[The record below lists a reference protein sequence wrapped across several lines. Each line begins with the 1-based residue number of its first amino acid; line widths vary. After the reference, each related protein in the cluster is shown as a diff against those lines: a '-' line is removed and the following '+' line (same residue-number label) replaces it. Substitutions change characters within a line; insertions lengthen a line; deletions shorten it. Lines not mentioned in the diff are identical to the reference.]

1 MEKNEITIMKITS
14 IFGLCIA
21 ASLCFLSCT
30 DGDEIQPN
38 ITPNVATM
46 PVKLALSM
54 APMYDT
60 GSVTRARGDN
70 SLDLVLGEEAGKAP
84 DHAGMRSAT
93 DAGAQMRSVTD
104 AGAQM
109 NSATDAGTHPQT
121 RASLTEAQENA
132 VNEICVFQFD
142 NATNTLKYSGY
153 IALGTG
159 TLTTDLSLA
168 TGMGTCTVYVLA
180 NVGDLTSKVAY
191 GSSLADFKKLTAEV
205 TSGKGTGD
213 NLPMCGSNN
222 NFDSNTANTLAISL
236 TRSVA
241 KVSLNLT
248 TPNAGDLFAVS
259 AIKLMNVAKK
269 LHYVESAAT
278 APSAPAELTDYTSN
292 NSNTI
297 TWYIPENKAGT
308 TSLTDW
314 KDRYEGN
321 APATA
326 TYILIEGSYTPQNG
340 TARDVS
346 YAIYL
351 GAGNNPAD
359 FNVARN
365 TKYTVNAIIKGTNL
379 DDGRVLVGKDLS
391 AAGTR
396 TANCYVVKTTDANKW
411 YRFKATV
418 RGNGAQTAAQ
428 ISYTGA
434 EIPAGAEISP
444 VKAGLVWET
453 RDNGGAVHTLDYVG
467 YSRNGYIVFKLGSA
481 PEGNAVVAAKDGAS
495 KILWSWHIWAT
506 AAFDGNSIK
515 VQTYDTRPRS
525 VSGHFKPAQR
535 TGIKMMDRNL
545 GAASGTASKVA
556 AEVIKTYGLYF
567 QFGRKDPFPAAGV
580 MTRADNAEIVPV
592 YDGSGNQILKNS
604 NQPKNSTITR
614 GIDQPAVAAQLAY
627 TVENPLEFILCDSGD
642 KANSYG
648 GDNSNASYNW
658 IFAAHPQTV
667 PWKASNKLWGGG
679 LTNEANSLPLA
690 TVVDIEKTIYDPC
703 PYGYHMPPQ
712 DIWTNFTTAPSAYNT
727 SNLNSYYNGIA
738 ADRFRQTNTSIGFT
752 DAGFAVWGRR
762 VFTTGTAEAT
772 VDGESN
778 VAFYPAAGY
787 RDGLNGLVSYVGLG
801 CLGWSAS
808 PYSADSPY
816 SSILRMD
823 GDWVGTVTTPT
834 RADGFPVRCV
844 RD

>member
-93 DAGAQMRSVTD
+93 DAGAQMNSV
-104 AGAQM
+104 
-109 NSATDAGTHPQT
+109 TDAGTHPQT
-121 RASLTEAQENA
+121 RASLTDAQEEA

-142 NATNTLKYSGY
+142 NTTNTLKYSGY

-168 TGMGTCTVYVLA
+168 TGMGVCTVYVLA
-180 NVGDLTSKVAY
+180 NMGDLTPKVAY
-191 GSSLADFKKLTAEV
+191 GSSLADFQKLAAEV

-248 TPNAGDLFAVS
+248 TPNSGDVFTVS

-365 TKYTVNAIIKGTNL
+365 TKYTVNASIKGTNL

-453 RDNGGAVHTLDYVG
+453 RDSNGTVHTLDYVG

-495 KILWSWHIWAT
+495 KILWSWHIWTT

-515 VQTYDTRPRS
+515 VQTYETKPRT
-525 VSGHFKPAQR
+525 VPAYYETVTKR
-535 TGIKMMDRNL
+535 TLKMMDRNL
-545 GAASGTASKVA
+545 GAASATASKVA
-556 AEVIKTYGLYF
+556 AEVIKTYGLLY
-567 QFGRKDPFPAAGV
+567 QFGRKDPFPGPGV
-580 MTRADNAEIVPV
+580 MTSTNNAEFIPSYDASGTLLVRRSNEIV
-592 YDGSGNQILKNS
+592 NS
-604 NQPKNSTITR
+604 SISTGTDAAAIALQLANTVEHPLMFIKP
-614 GIDQPAVAAQLAY
+614 GADKAAQ
-627 TVENPLEFILCDSGD
+627 
-642 KANSYG
+642 YG
-648 GDNSNASYNW
+648 GDGSNISYNW
-658 IFAAHPQTV
+658 IWGAHRNTL
-667 PWKASNKLWGGG
+667 PWQVSNKLWGSDLIRTGDVKIFG
-679 LTNEANSLPLA
+679 TK
-690 TVVDIEKTIYDPC
+690 TDIKKTIYDPC

-712 DIWTNFTTAPSAYNT
+712 DAWTNFVTVADEYEASSSAGYNVHADDKASVAS
-727 SNLNSYYNGIA
+727 SN
-738 ADRFRQTNTSIGFT
+738 FTNASFPV
-752 DAGFAVWGRR
+752 FGRR
-762 VFTTGTAEAT
+762 FFTTGTAEAT

-778 VAFYPAAGY
+778 VAYYPAVGG
-787 RDGLNGLVSYVGLG
+787 RLDNGTIGWVGQNL
-801 CLGWSAS
+801 LYWSAS
-808 PYSADSPY
+808 PFDNTSITSA
-816 SSILRMD
+816 RM
-823 GDWVGTVTTPT
+823 GGAFYGTTQWVVTSVDTA
-834 RADGFPVRCV
+834 RGYAFPVRCV

>member
-93 DAGAQMRSVTD
+93 DAG
-104 AGAQM
+104 
-109 NSATDAGTHPQT
+109 THPQT
-121 RASLTEAQENA
+121 RASLTDAQEEA
-132 VNEICVFQFD
+132 VSEICVFQFD

-168 TGMGTCTVYVLA
+168 TGMGVCTVYVLA
-180 NVGDLTSKVAY
+180 NMGDLTPKVAY
-191 GSSLADFKKLTAEV
+191 GSSLADFQKLAAEV

-248 TPNAGDLFAVS
+248 TPNSGDVFTVS

-292 NSNTI
+292 NSNAI
-297 TWYIPENKAGT
+297 TWYIPENKVGT
-308 TSLTDW
+308 TSLSDW

-365 TKYTVNAIIKGTNL
+365 TKYTVNAIIRGTNL

-453 RDNGGAVHTLDYVG
+453 RDSNGTVHTLDYVG
-467 YSRNGYIVFKLGSA
+467 YSRNGYIVFKLGQ
-481 PEGNAVVAAKDGAS
+481 PHGCPY
-495 KILWSWHIWAT
+495 LL
-506 AAFDGNSIK
+506 
-515 VQTYDTRPRS
+515 PCRS
-525 VSGHFKPAQR
+525 EHHGRQWPYR
-535 TGIKMMDRNL
+535 RLRWRERNGQYPL
-545 GAASGTASKVA
+545 
-556 AEVIKTYGLYF
+556 E
-567 QFGRKDPFPAAGV
+567 
-580 MTRADNAEIVPV
+580 
-592 YDGSGNQILKNS
+592 
-604 NQPKNSTITR
+604 
-614 GIDQPAVAAQLAY
+614 LAY
-627 TVENPLEFILCDSGD
+627 L
-642 KANSYG
+642 
-648 GDNSNASYNW
+648 DN
-658 IFAAHPQTV
+658 
-667 PWKASNKLWGGG
+667 
-679 LTNEANSLPLA
+679 
-690 TVVDIEKTIYDPC
+690 
-703 PYGYHMPPQ
+703 
-712 DIWTNFTTAPSAYNT
+712 
-727 SNLNSYYNGIA
+727 
-738 ADRFRQTNTSIGFT
+738 
-752 DAGFAVWGRR
+752 GR
-762 VFTTGTAEAT
+762 V
-772 VDGESN
+772 
-778 VAFYPAAGY
+778 
-787 RDGLNGLVSYVGLG
+787 
-801 CLGWSAS
+801 
-808 PYSADSPY
+808 
-816 SSILRMD
+816 
-823 GDWVGTVTTPT
+823 
-834 RADGFPVRCV
+834 
-844 RD
+844 

>member
-1 MEKNEITIMKITS
+1 MKITS

-70 SLDLVLGEEAGKAP
+70 SLDLVLGEEADKAP
-84 DHAGMRSAT
+84 DYAGAHSAT
-93 DAGAQMRSVTD
+93 DAGT
-104 AGAQM
+104 QM
-109 NSATDAGTHPQT
+109 NSATDAGAHPQT
-121 RASLTEAQENA
+121 RASLTDAQENA
-132 VNEICVFQFD
+132 VSEICVFQFE
-142 NATNTLKYSGY
+142 NATNTLKYSGH
-153 IALGTG
+153 ISLGTG
-159 TLTTDLSLA
+159 TLTTDISLA
-168 TGMGTCTVYVLA
+168 TGMGACTVYVLA
-180 NVGDLTSKVAY
+180 NVGDLTSRVAY
-191 GSSLADFKKLTAEV
+191 GSSLADFKKLAAEV

-213 NLPMCGSNN
+213 NLPMCGSND
-222 NFDSNTANTLAISL
+222 NFDSNTANTLAVSL

-248 TPNAGDLFAVS
+248 LPNGADLFTVR

-269 LHYVESAAT
+269 LYYVEST
-278 APSAPAELTDYTSN
+278 APTTSAELTDYTSD
-292 NSNTI
+292 NSNAI

-351 GAGNNPAD
+351 GAGNDPAD

-434 EIPAGAEISP
+434 EIPAGDKISP

-453 RDNGGAVHTLDYVG
+453 RDSNGTVHTLDYVG

-506 AAFDGNSIK
+506 AAFGGDNIK
-515 VQTYDTRPRS
+515 EQTYETRPRS
-525 VSGHFKPAQR
+525 GISGYENITKR
-535 TGIKMMDRNL
+535 TFKMMDRNL
-545 GAASGTASKVA
+545 GAASAMPASKTE
-556 AEVIKTYGLYF
+556 AEVIKTYGLIY
-567 QFGRKDPFPAAGV
+567 QFGRKDPFPGAGV
-580 MTRADNAEIVPV
+580 MTRTDDAELIPSYDADGVLVTRQLIMANNPKYLTNSQVV
-592 YDGSGNQILKNS
+592 SGQG
-604 NQPKNSTITR
+604 T
-614 GIDQPAVAAQLAY
+614 DAAAISKQLTY
-627 TVENPLEFILCDSGD
+627 VVENPLVYVMSNGADMS
-642 KANSYG
+642 APG
-648 GDNSNASYNW
+648 GGSRSFNW
-658 IFAAHPQTV
+658 IWAAHKNTL
-667 PWKASNKLWGGG
+667 PWKVSNKLWGSDI
-679 LTNEANSLPLA
+679 LNESNSNFFA
-690 TVVDIEKTIYDPC
+690 TKSVTKTIYDPC
-703 PYGYHMPPQ
+703 PYGYHMPQQ
-712 DIWTNFTTAPSAYNT
+712 DVWTNFLTTANGYST
-727 SNLNSYYNGIA
+727 STASEFNVVDDDKVVSSDA
-738 ADRFRQTNTSIGFT
+738 QGFMHST
-752 DAGFAVWGRR
+752 FPVFGRR
-762 VFTTGTAEAT
+762 FLTTGNAA
-772 VDGESN
+772 VSGESN
-778 VAFYPAAGY
+778 VAFYPAAGG
-787 RDGLNGLVSYVGLG
+787 RFNDKTLSYVGSAII
-801 CLGWSAS
+801 CWSAS
-808 PYSADSPY
+808 PYNNTNIGGSLLYGNTTSV
-816 SSILRMD
+816 SLIQGGIGRM
-823 GDWVGTVTTPT
+823 VGL
-834 RADGFPVRCV
+834 PVRCV
-844 RD
+844 RGN